1 LCIKDFILFFVISDA
16 IASFEIFLYIGAL
29 LPQWNQ
35 TRTLSCYILKLLR
48 WYFLTWHSQI
58 QFLMSWSVLAWNK
71 NLYQNLPGIWGCANC
86 WVSPRPMLLLWIFSI
101 WICNSINLTP
111 PFFLF
116 FFFFGLFMS
125 MTDRENEVCTCCW
138 YSWPFSS
145 STQTRWVLASSSWH
159 GVCCWCFGIL
169 TQLEC
174 SFRVII
180 SFKI

>member
-1 LCIKDFILFFVISDA
+1 MCIKDFILFFVISDA

-111 PFFLF
+111 PFFF
-116 FFFFGLFMS
+116 F
-125 MTDRENEVCTCCW
+125 
-138 YSWPFSS
+138 
-145 STQTRWVLASSSWH
+145 LAYLCPWQIGKMKSVHVVDIPGHSRLRPKLDEFLPQAA
-159 GVCCWCFGIL
+159 GMVFVVDA
-169 TQLEC
+169 LEFLPNL
-174 SFRVII
+174 SAV
-180 SFKI
+180 SE